1 MGLIFLFIVLLLI
14 FISMAIIGGVV
25 EGTESSLF
33 ITGVCLGVLALTA
46 VFICSMCAIFTQA
59 YIEADYQK
67 MLLRK
72 EVIEFRIEHEDN
84 VVIPYENGS
93 DNLYDAISKFNNEI
107 LDTRTYKDNW
117 FIGVFYNYKIATIDY
132 IDLGDYL
139 NDN

>member
-1 MGLIFLFIVLLLI
+1 MGLIFLFVVLLLI
-14 FISMAIIGGVV
+14 FISMTVIGIAIDGVDHPLATGGIC
-25 EGTESSLF
+25 G
-33 ITGVCLGVLALTA
+33 GVLALGA
-46 VFICSMCAIFTQA
+46 VIICSLCAIFTQA

-84 VVIPYENGS
+84 IVIPYENGS

-107 LDTRTYKDNW
+107 LDTRTHKDNW

-132 IDLGDYL
+132 IDLGDYKK
-139 NDN
+139 